1 MGFGDW
7 IVRLRIEIGFKDLA
21 IGICVL
27 RQAVGLGRIV
37 IESGIQIEISI

>member
-1 MGFGDW
+1 M
-7 IVRLRIEIGFKDLA
+7 RLRIEIGFKDLA

-27 RQAVGLGRIV
+27 RQAVGLGRIAMGIG